1 MSLNILK
8 ENLEKYI
15 PYNEQEEADKE
26 VMLSYINNFDNVLT
40 RENKYGHFTSSAFVL
55 NRERTKILMA
65 YHRIYDS

>member
-26 VMLSYINNFDNVLT
+26 VMLSYINNFEEIMGNLNWKI
-40 RENKYGHFTSSAFVL
+40 NK
-55 NRERTKILMA
+55 
-65 YHRIYDS
+65 

>member
-8 ENLEKYI
+8 ENLEKYV

-55 NRERTKILMA
+55 NKEF
-65 YHRIYDS
+65 